1 MPSRLIFAFVLLVAG
16 CSRRPAPLQDL
27 PDFSLTG
34 VSVDGTSPF
43 DRSAMRG
50 RVWVADFI
58 FTRCVGPCPML
69 SANMQALQ
77 SRLPKSVGLVSFSVD
92 PDHDS
97 PEVLS
102 VYARKFSA
110 DPQRWFFVTGDKAA
124 LVRLFR
130 EGFRVAYEEDSAG
143 NVSHATTFVLVDSQ
157 ARLIR
162 YYDGL
167 DSAALD
173 RLVADAKRL

>member
-1 MPSRLIFAFVLLVAG
+1 MPFALLLAG
-16 CSRRPAPLQDL
+16 CSKSQAPLRAL

-34 VSVDGTSPF
+34 VTVDGTSPF
-43 DRSAMRG
+43 DRRAMLG

-58 FTRCVGPCPML
+58 FTRCSGPCPML

-77 SRLPKSVGLVSFSVD
+77 SRLPKSVGLVSFTVD

-124 LVRLFR
+124 LLRLFR
-130 EGFRVAYEEDSAG
+130 DGFQTAYDQDAAG
-143 NVSHATTFVLVDSQ
+143 NISHATTFVLVDAQ
-157 ARLIR
+157 ARLVR

-167 DSAALD
+167 DPASIDRIAAD
-173 RLVADAKRL
+173 VKRP

>member
-1 MPSRLIFAFVLLVAG
+1 M
-16 CSRRPAPLQDL
+16 

-34 VSVDGTSPF
+34 VTADGTSPF
-43 DRSAMRG
+43 DLAAMRG
-50 RVWVADFI
+50 RAWVADFI
-58 FTRCVGPCPML
+58 FTRCQGPCPML

-77 SRLPKSVGLVSFSVD
+77 SRLPSSVGLVSFTVD

-110 DPQRWFFVTGDKAA
+110 DPQRWFFVTGEKTS
-124 LVRLFR
+124 LLRLFR
-130 EGFRVAYEEDSAG
+130 EGFLVAYDQDSAG
-143 NVSHATTFVLVDSQ
+143 NISHATNFVLIDAQGRV
-157 ARLIR
+157 AR

-167 DSAALD
+167 DAAALS
-173 RLVADAKRL
+173 RIVADAKSL

>member
-1 MPSRLIFAFVLLVAG
+1 MPSRLFFPLALLLAG
-16 CSRRPAPLQDL
+16 CSKQAAPLRAL

-34 VSVDGTSPF
+34 VTVDGTSPF
-43 DRSAMRG
+43 DRRAMLG

-77 SRLPKSVGLVSFSVD
+77 SKLPKSVGLVSFSVD

-124 LVRLFR
+124 LLRLFR
-130 EGFRVAYEEDSAG
+130 EGFLVAYDQDAAG
-143 NVSHATTFVLVDSQ
+143 NISHATNFVLVDAQ
-157 ARLIR
+157 ARVVR

-167 DSAALD
+167 DSSALE
-173 RLVADAKRL
+173 RLAADAKRL